1 MYVIVRRFWY
11 FDIILHFF
19 SRQERIP
26 IPFIQHF
33 SYAWNFFIPF
43 FSQIR
48 RSFLEELGIHKNW
61 SVVDMIFREFYTGS
75 DEDLSETE
83 RKLLEAMFSSKSYVQ
98 REIEYGYT
106 SKIGAVNT
114 TALENWKAYFK
125 KYEKYIV
132 SGTHFANFAVQV
144 RHHFT

>member
-1 MYVIVRRFWY
+1 MTLFCA
-11 FDIILHFF
+11 F
-19 SRQERIP
+19 SHAKKEFQFPSFSIFHMHG
-26 IPFIQHF
+26 IFSFI
-33 SYAWNFFIPF
+33 F

-114 TALENWKAYFK
+114 TALDNWKAYFK